1 MVWFPSRFFGRLSVL
16 SARARL
22 HPRTGP
28 PIWLCWGKIRHL
40 GKNSKGISGLIN
52 FEMPDTIGRII
63 QVSQVPKG
71 AVFLESPF
79 TIRIIQEPKQG
90 KAVGFKQ
97 VFGNYL

>member
-1 MVWFPSRFFGRLSVL
+1 
-16 SARARL
+16 
-22 HPRTGP
+22 
-28 PIWLCWGKIRHL
+28 
-40 GKNSKGISGLIN
+40 
-52 FEMPDTIGRII
+52 MPDTIGRII

>member
-1 MVWFPSRFFGRLSVL
+1 MVPVPVFWQIISIIG
-16 SARARL
+16 ARL
-22 HPRTGP
+22 HARTGP
-28 PIWLCWGKIRHL
+28 FGCVGGRSAILA
-40 GKNSKGISGLIN
+40 KGISGLIN